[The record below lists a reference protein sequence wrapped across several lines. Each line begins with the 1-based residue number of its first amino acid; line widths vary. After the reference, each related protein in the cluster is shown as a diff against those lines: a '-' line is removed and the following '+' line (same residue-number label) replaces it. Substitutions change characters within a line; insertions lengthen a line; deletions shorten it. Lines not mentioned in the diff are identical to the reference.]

1 MTTKDDEYALLRSAA
16 QQNAAS
22 IRIARERAEQRQ
34 EAYWAEAQR
43 LSHTGSFGW
52 KVSTGEIVWSE
63 ETFRI
68 FQYDRATQPTVERV
82 LQRAHPE
89 DAAFVKQ
96 TIERASQ
103 DGKDFEHEY
112 RLVMPDG
119 LVKHVHVVAR
129 ASSDASGELE
139 FVGAVMD
146 VTEQH
151 RAEEVLREQASLLDL
166 THDTVFVRD
175 MNDTITYWNRGAEEL
190 YGWNREQ
197 AVGKTTRQLLQTS
210 FPEPLAEI
218 NAALLRTGRWEGELT
233 HTKRDGAQVVVATR
247 WALQRDARGN
257 AVAVLETNND
267 ITERRRSE
275 AELLRQTALLDELF
289 VGGPDAVALSSLEK
303 RVVRVNREFDAL
315 FGYAAE
321 EVVGVSLADLI
332 VPEDELERSRAARA
346 RAQSTV
352 GRVAFEG
359 MRRRKDGTLIQVSIK
374 GGPIV
379 LRGQPIGYYA
389 MYRDITERKRA
400 EEALRLSEERYALA
414 MLAAEDA
421 HWDWVVGTDQY
432 YLSPRTLDLFGLPPD
447 TVFTSREDYLA
458 RTPLVRED
466 LEKWQ
471 RAMAELFAGTGSRL
485 SMELRAVV
493 RGEIRWLQHI
503 GVCVRDASGRPVRW
517 SGTARDI
524 TERKRKEAEVLHKTA
539 LLDELFEGSP
549 DAVVLMDLEARVLRI
564 SREFAALFGYAAE
577 EAAGR
582 PVVDLIVPEDELENS
597 RAGLARARSGERFVV
612 ERERRRKDGTRIHVS
627 IKRAPIVLG
636 GKLIGYY
643 GIYRDITQRKRAEE
657 AQRARE
663 REREEM
669 QRQLQ
674 QAAKMEAIG
683 RLAGGIAHDFNN
695 ILGAILGY
703 GELAQKNLEGRAVRR
718 HVDQVMQAGARGKG
732 LVERILAFSRSGLGE
747 RVPVH
752 VQSVVEETLEIL
764 AASLLPQVRL
774 EKRLDAGDTAVVGDA
789 TQLHQVAM
797 NLCTNALQA
806 MEHGGVLTVVLD
818 RESVPER
825 RLLSH
830 GTLLPGP
837 YVRLS
842 VSDTGSGIAPAVLER
857 MFDPFFTTK
866 GVGDG
871 TGLGLSLVHGIV
883 ADFGGAI
890 DVTTQA
896 GAGTTFTVWLPAS
909 GETPRLL
916 AEPVGELPQG
926 NGETVMIVDD
936 QRSLVALAEE
946 TLAELGYEPAGFD
959 SSVAALQ
966 AFRAEPQRFD
976 LVLTDETMPDMSG
989 VELVREIRRVRPELP
1004 IVLMSGYS
1012 GAQLTERARAAG
1024 AGEVLRKP
1032 LVRRDIAE
1040 ALARAL
1046 RTNIAAATK

>member
-1 MTTKDDEYALLRSAA
+1 VVERTAELQRS
-16 QQNAAS
+16 
-22 IRIARERAEQRQ
+22 ET
-34 EAYWAEAQR
+34 YLAEAQKLTR
-43 LSHTGSFGW
+43 SGSW
-52 KVSTGEIVWSE
+52 AWNAQTKQVTHWSE
-63 ETFRI
+63 EQYRMLGFDPQAGAPSNQAILGRI
-68 FQYDRATQPTVERV
+68 HPSDHARYIDDLKTAIRERKDLETHYRVCLPDFTVKYV
-82 LQRAHPE
+82 HMVGHPV
-89 DAAFVKQ
+89 F
-96 TIERASQ
+96 S
-103 DGKDFEHEY
+103 
-112 RLVMPDG
+112 
-119 LVKHVHVVAR
+119 
-129 ASSDASGELE
+129 ASGDLVEY
-139 FVGAVMD
+139 VGSSMD
-146 VTEQH
+146 VTE
-151 RAEEVLREQASLLDL
+151 RKLAEEE
-166 THDTVFVRD
+166 
-175 MNDTITYWNRGAEEL
+175 
-190 YGWNREQ
+190 
-197 AVGKTTRQLLQTS
+197 
-210 FPEPLAEI
+210 
-218 NAALLRTGRWEGELT
+218 
-233 HTKRDGAQVVVATR
+233 
-247 WALQRDARGN
+247 
-257 AVAVLETNND
+257 
-267 ITERRRSE
+267 
-275 AELLRQTALLDELF
+275 
-289 VGGPDAVALSSLEK
+289 
-303 RVVRVNREFDAL
+303 
-315 FGYAAE
+315 
-321 EVVGVSLADLI
+321 
-332 VPEDELERSRAARA
+332 
-346 RAQSTV
+346 
-352 GRVAFEG
+352 
-359 MRRRKDGTLIQVSIK
+359 
-374 GGPIV
+374 
-379 LRGQPIGYYA
+379 
-389 MYRDITERKRA
+389 
-400 EEALRLSEERYALA
+400 
-414 MLAAEDA
+414 
-421 HWDWVVGTDQY
+421 
-432 YLSPRTLDLFGLPPD
+432 
-447 TVFTSREDYLA
+447 
-458 RTPLVRED
+458 
-466 LEKWQ
+466 
-471 RAMAELFAGTGSRL
+471 
-485 SMELRAVV
+485 
-493 RGEIRWLQHI
+493 
-503 GVCVRDASGRPVRW
+503 
-517 SGTARDI
+517 
-524 TERKRKEAEVLHKTA
+524 
-539 LLDELFEGSP
+539 
-549 DAVVLMDLEARVLRI
+549 
-564 SREFAALFGYAAE
+564 
-577 EAAGR
+577 
-582 PVVDLIVPEDELENS
+582 
-597 RAGLARARSGERFVV
+597 
-612 ERERRRKDGTRIHVS
+612 
-627 IKRAPIVLG
+627 
-636 GKLIGYY
+636 
-643 GIYRDITQRKRAEE
+643 
-657 AQRARE
+657 QRARE

-703 GELAQKNLEGRAVRR
+703 GELAQKNLEGGAVRR

-806 MEHGGVLTVVLD
+806 MEHGGVLTLVLD

-830 GTLLPGP
+830 GTLLPGA

-890 DVTTQA
+890 DVATQT
-896 GAGTTFTVWLPAS
+896 GVGTTFTVWLPAS

-946 TLAELGYEPAGFD
+946 TLAELGYEPVGFD

-989 VELVREIRRVRPELP
+989 VELAREIRRVRPELP

-1046 RTNIAAATK
+1046 RLSLSDNSR